1 MEYQQIINLLAN
13 TPSQTSKFRTKY
25 WVKINDN
32 TRGTYN
38 KNSQIKFKTSI
49 LNLSLCDHSD
59 AYLRNYNNYLDEKR

>member
-49 LNLSLCDHSD
+49 LNLSLYDHSD
-59 AYLRNYNNYLDEKR
+59 AYLRNYNNYLEKKR